1 MHDLGTPTAGR
12 KAPVLARAGGVYTHC
27 MHSDLDGNGP
37 ATERE
42 ETLPIVLESPAH
54 TMPHLRDIRAHCSR
68 QHLANG
74 LTAFLFAATGPL
86 AILIT
91 VATRGGLSEAE
102 ISSWLFAAYG
112 LAGVLTLGASL
123 AFRQPLGLAWT
134 IPGTLLLST
143 AFDHLSFAEIIGAY
157 WVVGLLLTVLGCTG
171 WVGRIMRRIP
181 LPIVM
186 GMVAAVFLPFGLK
199 IITAFGVSPWVAIV
213 TVGSFLLV
221 SRSATV
227 TRHLPPV
234 LAALVPGTIMVVVIG
249 QVQLQGT
256 MTVLIASPLLHTPQ
270 FSLQAVLELVIPLT
284 ITVIAIQNA
293 QGHAVLISAGYNPP
307 INMLTLLCGL
317 GSCLFALFGSVPT
330 CVTGPAN
337 AILVN
342 SGTRGTHYVAG
353 LVFGGCMILF
363 GVFAPMAT
371 RVTLALP
378 LSFIGLLGGL
388 ALLPV
393 LRGAFNAAFSTQFQL
408 GALMAF
414 MVTLSDVQILNIGA
428 AFWGIVAG
436 CATSWLLEREA
447 FSALWDHDE

>member
-1 MHDLGTPTAGR
+1 VPLAHDIL
-12 KAPVLARAGGVYTHC
+12 HQ
-27 MHSDLDGNGP
+27 
-37 ATERE
+37 
-42 ETLPIVLESPAH
+42 
-54 TMPHLRDIRAHCSR
+54 CSR
-68 QHLANG
+68 HHLANG

-91 VATRGGLSEAE
+91 VATRGGLSEAA

-123 AFRQPLGLAWT
+123 ACCQPLGLAWT

-157 WVVGLLLTVLGCTG
+157 WVVGLLLAVLGCTG

-199 IITAFGVSPWVAIV
+199 MIMAFGTSPWVASV
-213 TVGSFLLV
+213 TVGSFLAV

-227 TRHLPPV
+227 SRHLPPV
-234 LAALVPGTIMVVVIG
+234 LAALVPGAIMVVATG
-249 QVQLQGT
+249 QLHLQGT
-256 MTVLIASPLLHTPQ
+256 LTVMVASPLLYTPQ
-270 FSLQAVLELVIPLT
+270 FSLQALLELVIPLT
-284 ITVIAIQNA
+284 ITVMAIQNA
-293 QGHAVLISAGYNPP
+293 QGHAVLSNAGYDPP

-342 SGTRGTHYVAG
+342 SGARGTHYIAG
-353 LVFGGCMILF
+353 LVFGVCMILF

-393 LRGAFNAAFSTQFQL
+393 LRSAFNAAFSTQFQL
-408 GALMAF
+408 GALVAF
-414 MVTLSDVQILNIGA
+414 MVTLSDVQLLNIGA

-436 CATSWLLEREA
+436 FVASWWFEPEA
-447 FSALWDHDE
+447 FSALGEHDE